1 MSSDIRSQGG
11 MEGYCTCGST
21 LAGRRM
27 MKIDMISKTVKAS
40 ETVGQMY
47 EKLKCLM
54 PTMEAVPC

>member
-54 PTMEAVPC
+54 PTM